1 MLAARSLIFNLLFYA
16 WTVALSIA
24 ILPVLLM
31 PPRATVA
38 VARFW
43 ARSVAWLARV
53 VVGLDWELRGREHL
67 PDGPFVLAIKHQSAW
82 DTIMYV
88 LMVDEPAIV
97 LKRELMWIPLYG
109 WYLNKSGMIP
119 IDRGAGGAALRK
131 MLRRCRAALDAGR
144 PIVIAPEGTRT
155 APGTSAPYHPGVAA
169 LYSHLD
175 VPVVP
180 AALNAGLYWG
190 RRSFL
195 RRPGRITV
203 AFLEPMPA
211 GLDRA
216 AFMADLKERIE
227 TATAEL
233 QQEAGDRDGLAPTL
247 ETSRQESA

>member
-1 MLAARSLIFNLLFYA
+1 MLIFRSLVFNLLFYA
-16 WTVALSIA
+16 WTVALAIA

-31 PPRATVA
+31 PPGATLA

-43 ARSVAWLARV
+43 ARSMAGLLRV
-53 VVGLDWELRGREHL
+53 VVGLDWEIRGREHL
-67 PDGPFVLAIKHQSAW
+67 PNEPFVLAIKHQSAW

-88 LMVDEPAIV
+88 LMVDRPAII
-97 LKRELMWIPLYG
+97 LKRELMWIPLFG
-109 WYLNKSGMIP
+109 WYLRQAGMIP

-131 MLRRCRAALDAGR
+131 MLRRCQAALDSGR
-144 PIVIAPEGTRT
+144 PIIIAPEGTRT
-155 APGTSAPYHPGVAA
+155 APGTSAPYHPGIAA

-175 VPVVP
+175 APVVP
-180 AALNAGLYWG
+180 ATLNAGLYWG

-216 AFMADLKERIE
+216 AFMSQLKERIE
-227 TATAEL
+227 SGTMRLQDEAT
-233 QQEAGDRDGLAPTL
+233 DRDGLAPVL
-247 ETSRQESA
+247 ETRHQEGV